1 MRQVRFRDN
10 AGLVRVGEWTNE
22 TIEFG
27 GETYDP
33 EAVDVL
39 PPSDPDKIIVLDKNQ
54 ELAVEISGID
64 PSVPRL
70 YVKTP
75 NAVVGH
81 GGTVTIP
88 DPADE
93 LIVEAELG
101 VVIGKQAKNVSRE
114 DAMDYVAGYTCVD
127 DLLIDDEFEDD
138 PAAIRENNFDN
149 CNPLG
154 PVIVPPEAVPEAP
167 DVELRIDRELRR
179 EADLSGQ
186 IFTVPEI
193 IESVTEYVT
202 LEQGDILITGSPM
215 EPCTVSG
222 GEHIEIMVEGIGTLE
237 HFIER

>member
-1 MRQVRFRDN
+1 
-10 AGLVRVGEWTNE
+10 VRVGEWTNE